1 MTLVSCKQ
9 RREAIRQLGCAQA
22 IMETA
27 PDSALVFLDSIRSHP
42 GVLDKRH
49 RMEYETAM
57 VQAKYKC
64 YKDISEDTAVFE
76 ARRYFVKTK
85 DYGQQA
91 LAALY
96 SGCVYEER
104 GEYEMSMEAYKEA
117 MKPATAMGDSL
128 IMARIQQCIGS
139 LLYSQGLYE
148 EALESYKKAAE
159 ICRSIPEKQ
168 AQYYGN
174 IGRCFILM
182 KENDSAFYYYRKGI
196 DYAIRSDN
204 SETQSILLQ
213 NLSVLYRECQM
224 YDEALSTL
232 RQSLQLNPDVKK
244 YPYYNLNFA
253 DIYNLLNQ
261 NDSLTYYINLL
272 KNDLECIEDKPLLT
286 GIYSILSEYEMQ
298 RNNYDSALY
307 YQTKRSEMI
316 EDIYQ
321 ERMEQRIYE
330 IQQKYDFEAEQN
342 RNNVLLLNRKNKI
355 VVLTVFLLIASILI
369 IFFCFRLINNRKN
382 EAFLMKKMI
391 YLEHENTELNE
402 QKNDLKK
409 EIAVLNQEKTKLEK
423 QNNSQFNEDR
433 INYIQLQIEQLHS
446 ELELTT
452 EQLKENTQW
461 RTSLMCKIAMVDK
474 NIKNNGRNIHFEQIK
489 KYVYGGNISTWE
501 AIVKSIEKSY
511 PNLSDNIRLKF
522 PEFNE
527 NEFRVC
533 ILSFMPFSVQDVAD
547 ILDIS
552 TNTVGKIRSNIR
564 KKIKMKKTRG
574 SISDEIM
581 KILEQDSEI

>member
-1 MTLVSCKQ
+1 MLFFLKFCKYASAYHRFMRRLISLIVLVICLMALVSCKQ

-196 DYAIRSDN
+196 DCAIRSDN

-244 YPYYNLNFA
+244 YPQYNLNFA
-253 DIYNLLNQ
+253 EIYNLLNQ
-261 NDSLTYYINLL
+261 NDSLTYYISLL
-272 KNDLECIEDKPLLT
+272 KKDLECIEDKPLLT
-286 GIYSILSEYEMQ
+286 SIYSILSEYEMQ
-298 RNNYDSALY
+298 RDNYDSAFY
-307 YQTKRSEMI
+307 YQSKYSDMI

-321 ERMEQRIYE
+321 EQMEQSVYE
-330 IQQKYDFEAEQN
+330 IQQKYDYQKKENFYAKKLLKRQIWITLL
-342 RNNVLLLNRKNKI
+342 VL
-355 VVLTVFLLIASILI
+355 FLLIALMVVVIMIYKILKRKEHEAEI
-369 IFFCFRLINNRKN
+369 NKKLLALQKKTDEAKIKYTQKEYEFQQYNEKKEQDELMLRFLMIMYSESLCDSNKNVINNLKKLLYGDN
-382 EAFLMKKMI
+382 EQDHWEAMLSIFDRLFPGRIDMI
-391 YLEHENTELNE
+391 KTQYQDLNE
-402 QKNDLKK
+402 M
-409 EIAVLNQEKTKLEK
+409 E
-423 QNNSQFNEDR
+423 F
-433 INYIQLQIEQLHS
+433 
-446 ELELTT
+446 
-452 EQLKENTQW
+452 
-461 RTSLMCKIAMVDK
+461 KI
-474 NIKNNGRNIHFEQIK
+474 
-489 KYVYGGNISTWE
+489 
-501 AIVKSIEKSY
+501 
-511 PNLSDNIRLKF
+511 
-522 PEFNE
+522 
-527 NEFRVC
+527 C
-533 ILSFMPFSVQDVAD
+533 ILSHFDLSRQ
-547 ILDIS
+547 
-552 TNTVGKIRSNIR
+552 
-564 KKIKMKKTRG
+564 
-574 SISDEIM
+574 
-581 KILEQDSEI
+581 